1 MTMPSAEKKPLSDV
15 EKQLSTDD
23 RDVKDLWQEA
33 LKGYQGIVGFSLER
47 KFDNVQ
53 SMLDFG
59 TEQMNKFHKFRHDK
73 GKVDRLRT
81 LLASNLDYVEKG
93 ANQIIEAASPAFPPA
108 AAIGTALTYILE
120 ACRSVSAD
128 YDIVIVFFED
138 MNSFLQRIS
147 ILESRLP
154 QKKAYQN
161 CLMEV
166 FTSLLSMCGFAH
178 KYIELG
184 RFKKWITNLFQGEDS
199 ELGGARAL
207 MNKRLGHLQQATEFA
222 ILGNSEETLK
232 MTTQLDENQRSH
244 TQMLERFENTM
255 DSINENTEN
264 IKNDVA
270 KLLKL
275 FGGQTE
281 ESQANSD
288 LLGSASSVK
297 RVQDAQES
305 GDKTLSARAIR
316 YFIPGL
322 GRNIEEEFEA
332 LRETLLPDFCNWVF
346 SEPSWNDWLA
356 MKDGERPVFAITGQ
370 PGIGK
375 SHLAVALYDKLEER
389 AREDET
395 GHTCVVHFYFREE
408 DDVFC
413 SFLSCM
419 VSIVI
424 QIAETSNAACE
435 KLKAQLA
442 RDDININNRLWQHLA
457 IFLLKPLFEQNSKF
471 NLFIVLDGLDE
482 MRDWNAFKEFLS
494 MFVTEKRLRMSLVV
508 TSRPERLE
516 DFPKDIRLLQIEAT
530 KDKQRQDFKVLIW
543 HRINSLG
550 CLKKFSRYV
559 KQRVAVAVEETSPN
573 MLYAEHML
581 TKLDSLGREGAVLKA
596 LNQKKPDDL
605 NDIYEGLLSDC
616 RRRTPISH
624 QQIAASILHWIA
636 FSKRR
641 LTLNEVQSLLRHLS
655 QEADFSLEDIPE
667 FTSKFLKVADT
678 GYDAE
683 LRAKA
688 QASKITVVQ
697 DLKQH
702 GGDNDDIYDDGP
714 LPVKFQERSMR
725 RYFTDGP
732 HAPSTLRW
740 GSSEA
745 HRRIFLSSTKLFQ
758 PSRMDVDKN
767 LQKYCAVFLL
777 HHWSNIQVAQHTH
790 QEQVEVL
797 EAFAEALSNKTGFSK
812 MMGKAGM
819 TYRYASTTVTD
830 LRIQDWA
837 KLVKIPEVKDS
848 LSDFATEWW
857 RRVAQEPAT
866 FRLGLA
872 KGYLQE
878 LYQSLSLQD
887 AMKAWECLQSII
899 QLIGKGNLLMEQGRL
914 NFPDQFENVKTCDE
928 TEVIFDEA
936 MASLGILGLFV
947 EDVIPDAGGHRATA
961 EVLLKTGYLEP
972 AEKTCRTALQLCN
985 PSNPEWYRAS
995 SVLCDILLQAKKN
1008 EDAHQFAGGAVSQL
1022 WIKEIPGHLK
1032 RAVCTTYARAQTELQ
1047 NFDSA
1052 LQYYTEAKKSDP
1064 DGITPASD
1072 LVAEL
1077 SVFYRKADQAG
1088 YIKALRSWTLLE
1100 RITWLASNYATEGE
1114 DRLALLCDIA
1124 VQTGEKQFIVEF
1136 YEQAVAFLDN
1146 LDADTPLR
1154 LDLAVVYFEACK
1166 DAEKALTTLN
1176 EVFDSHDTVFVY
1188 PITSVTPVWVMR
1200 MALTLMT
1207 NVQVEL
1213 FRQSRDPIYKAER
1226 LQSLSSLMER
1236 PLSLHIPHI
1245 SPIDTISYRIGLS
1258 YMYWVM
1264 GPKATFE
1271 ETLRKLFKE
1280 SFEGLSDSIKWND
1293 GTYVWTLTQALALLS
1308 RALGDDDTLRRYAR
1322 IVGSALLSRL
1332 TRSQEDDYSAGG
1344 KQTVSHVTEGDEH
1357 GSEDNSHEDEGDL
1370 LSDSWYTCGG
1380 FCSPARPF
1388 RRWGDG
1394 SAYLYITF
1402 ETGMICEE
1410 CQTECDAMKRGEGTG
1425 KARYFHGIGH
1435 DYVKLPVEGWR
1446 GVKNGMLRLDG
1457 EEPVLFNDFL
1467 KKLQTEVI
1475 ENAWGRLW
1483 SGEI

>member
-1 MTMPSAEKKPLSDV
+1 MTMSSAEKKPLSDV

-73 GKVDRLRT
+73 GKIDRLRT
-81 LLASNLDYVEKG
+81 LLASNLNYVEKG

-108 AAIGTALTYILE
+108 AAIGTALTYILQ

-154 QKKAYQN
+154 QKRAYQN

-166 FTSLLSMCGFAH
+166 FTSLLNMCGFAH

-288 LLGSASSVK
+288 MLGSASSVK
-297 RVQDAQES
+297 GVQDAKES

-316 YFIPGL
+316 YFIPEL
-322 GRNIEEEFEA
+322 GRNIEEESEA

-356 MKDGERPVFAITGQ
+356 MKEGERPVLAITGQ

-581 TKLDSLGREGAVLKA
+581 TRLDSLGREG
-596 LNQKKPDDL
+596 
-605 NDIYEGLLSDC
+605 S
-616 RRRTPISH
+616 
-624 QQIAASILHWIA
+624 
-636 FSKRR
+636 
-641 LTLNEVQSLLRHLS
+641 
-655 QEADFSLEDIPE
+655 EADFTFEDIPE

-678 GYDAE
+678 GYNAE
-683 LRAKA
+683 LQARA
-688 QASKITVVQ
+688 QASKATMVQ

-702 GGDNDDIYDDGP
+702 GDDNDDIYDDGP
-714 LPVKFQERSMR
+714 LPVKFQKRSMR
-725 RYFTDGP
+725 CYFTDGP

-740 GSSEA
+740 GPSEA
-745 HRRIFLSSTKLFQ
+745 HRQIFLSSTKLFQ

-812 MMGKAGM
+812 MMGKVGM

-848 LSDFATEWW
+848 LSDFSAEWW
-857 RRVAQEPAT
+857 CRVEQDPAT

-872 KGYLQE
+872 KGYLRE
-878 LYQSLSLQD
+878 LYQSLNVED
-887 AMKAWECLQSII
+887 AMKAWECLQSIML
-899 QLIGKGNLLMEQGRL
+899 LIGKGNLLMEQGRL
-914 NFPDQFENVKTCDE
+914 NFPDQFEDVKNCDGTE
-928 TEVIFDEA
+928 TVFD
-936 MASLGILGLFV
+936 ASKATLGILGLFV
-947 EDVIPDAGGHRATA
+947 EDVTPDEGGHRATA
-961 EVLLKTGYLEP
+961 EVLLKTGYLKP
-972 AEKTCRTALQLCN
+972 AEKTCRTALLCELN
-985 PSNPEWYRAS
+985 DPEWYRAS
-995 SVLCDILLQAKKN
+995 SVMCDILLQAKKN
-1008 EDAHQFAGGAVSQL
+1008 EYAYQLAGAAVSQL
-1022 WIKEIPGHLK
+1022 YRVEIPGHLK
-1032 RAVCTTYARAQTELQ
+1032 RAVCTTYARVQTELR

-1052 LQYYTEAKKSDP
+1052 LQYYTEAKNSDP

-1077 SVFYRKADQAG
+1077 SVFYQKADQAG
-1088 YIKALRSWTLLE
+1088 YIEALKSWTILE
-1100 RITWLASNYATEGE
+1100 RITWLASDYATEGE
-1114 DRLALLCDIA
+1114 DRVALFCDIA
-1124 VQTGEKQFIVEF
+1124 VQTGEKQFVVEF
-1136 YEQAVAFLDN
+1136 YEQVVAFLDN
-1146 LDADTPLR
+1146 LDAGTPLR

-1166 DAEKALTTLN
+1166 DAGKALNTLN
-1176 EVFDSHDTVFVY
+1176 EIFDSHDTIFVY
-1188 PITSVTPVWVMR
+1188 PITSVTPGWMFR

-1213 FRQSRDPIYKAER
+1213 FRQSRDPVYKAER
-1226 LQSLSSLMER
+1226 LQSLASLMER
-1236 PLSLHIPHI
+1236 PLSLNIPHI
-1245 SPIDTISYRIGLS
+1245 SPMATISHRIGLS

-1280 SFEGLSDSIKWND
+1280 SFEALSDSIKWND
-1293 GTYVWTLTQALALLS
+1293 GTYLWTLAQALALLS
-1308 RALGDDDTLRRYAR
+1308 RALGNDDTLRRYAR

-1332 TRSQEDDYSAGG
+1332 TKSQEDDKSAGG
-1344 KQTVSHVTEGDEH
+1344 KQRASHIPEGDEH
-1357 GSEDNSHEDEGDL
+1357 GSEGNSPKDEGDL
-1370 LSDSWYTCGG
+1370 LSDPGYTCGG

-1402 ETGMICEE
+1402 ETG
-1410 CQTECDAMKRGEGTG
+1410 KV
-1425 KARYFHGIGH
+1425 RYFHGIGH
-1435 DYVKLPVEGWR
+1435 DHVKLPVEGWR
-1446 GVKNGMLRLDG
+1446 GVKNGLLRLDG
-1457 EEPVLFNDFL
+1457 EEPVPFGSFL

-1475 ENAWGRLW
+1475 ENAWDRLW
-1483 SGEI
+1483 SGEA

>member
-73 GKVDRLRT
+73 GKIDRLRT

-108 AAIGTALTYILE
+108 ATIGTALTYILQ

-166 FTSLLSMCGFAH
+166 FTSLLNMCGFAH

-207 MNKRLGHLQQATEFA
+207 MNKKLGHLQQATEFA

-232 MTTQLDENQRSH
+232 MTTLLDENQRSH

-297 RVQDAQES
+297 SVQDAQES

-322 GRNIEEEFEA
+322 GRNIEEEFKA

-596 LNQKKPDDL
+596 LNQNKPDDL

-655 QEADFSLEDIPE
+655 QAADFSLEDIPE

-688 QASKITVVQ
+688 QASKITMVQ

-702 GGDNDDIYDDGP
+702 GGDNDDI
-714 LPVKFQERSMR
+714 R
-725 RYFTDGP
+725 RWT
-732 HAPSTLRW
+732 
-740 GSSEA
+740 SSCEVSGTIHEA
-745 HRRIFLSSTKLFQ
+745 
-758 PSRMDVDKN
+758 
-767 LQKYCAVFLL
+767 LL
-777 HHWSNIQVAQHTH
+777 HRWPARTLNIALGFLRSSPSDLFEQHEA
-790 QEQVEVL
+790 EQVEVL

-848 LSDFATEWW
+848 LSDFAAEWW
-857 RRVAQEPAT
+857 RRVEQEPAT

-928 TEVIFDEA
+928 TEVVFDEA

-947 EDVIPDAGGHRATA
+947 EDVTPDAGGHRATA

-1008 EDAHQFAGGAVSQL
+1008 EDAHRFAGGAVSQL

-1271 ETLRKLFKE
+1271 ETLQKLFKE
-1280 SFEGLSDSIKWND
+1280 SFEGLSDYIKWND

-1308 RALGDDDTLRRYAR
+1308 RALGNDDTLRRYAR

-1332 TRSQEDDYSAGG
+1332 TRSQEDDNSAGG
-1344 KQTVSHVTEGDEH
+1344 KQKVSHITEGDDHE
-1357 GSEDNSHEDEGDL
+1357 SEDNSHEDEGDL

-1475 ENAWGRLW
+1475 ENAWDRLW

>member
-1 MTMPSAEKKPLSDV
+1 MSSAEKKPLSDV

-108 AAIGTALTYILE
+108 AAIGTALTYILQ

-154 QKKAYQN
+154 QKRAYQN

-166 FTSLLSMCGFAH
+166 FTSLLNMCGFAH

-281 ESQANSD
+281 ESQANND
-288 LLGSASSVK
+288 MVGSASSVK
-297 RVQDAQES
+297 GVQDAKES

-322 GRNIEEEFEA
+322 GRNIEEESEA

-356 MKDGERPVFAITGQ
+356 MKEGERPVLAITGQ

-482 MRDWNAFKEFLS
+482 MRDLNAFKEFLS

-581 TKLDSLGREGAVLKA
+581 TRLDSLGREGAVLKA
-596 LNQKKPDDL
+596 LNQKRPVDL
-605 NDIYEGLLSDC
+605 NDIYEGLLSEC
-616 RRRTPISH
+616 RRRTPISR

-636 FSKRR
+636 FAKRR
-641 LTLNEVQSLLRHLS
+641 LKLNEVQSLLRHIS
-655 QEADFSLEDIPE
+655 QEADFTFEDIPE

-678 GYDAE
+678 GYNAE
-683 LRAKA
+683 LQARA
-688 QASKITVVQ
+688 QASKATMVQ

-702 GGDNDDIYDDGP
+702 GDDNDDIYDDGP
-714 LPVKFQERSMR
+714 LP
-725 RYFTDGP
+725 
-732 HAPSTLRW
+732 
-740 GSSEA
+740 
-745 HRRIFLSSTKLFQ
+745 
-758 PSRMDVDKN
+758 
-767 LQKYCAVFLL
+767 
-777 HHWSNIQVAQHTH
+777 VAQHTH

-812 MMGKAGM
+812 MMGKVGM

-848 LSDFATEWW
+848 LSDFSAEWW
-857 RRVAQEPAT
+857 CRVEQDPAT

-872 KGYLQE
+872 KGYLRE
-878 LYQSLSLQD
+878 LYQSLNVED
-887 AMKAWECLQSII
+887 AMKAWECLQSIML
-899 QLIGKGNLLMEQGRL
+899 LIGKGNLLMEQGRL
-914 NFPDQFENVKTCDE
+914 NFPDQFEDVKNCDGTE
-928 TEVIFDEA
+928 TVFD
-936 MASLGILGLFV
+936 ASKATLGILGLFV
-947 EDVIPDAGGHRATA
+947 EDVTPDEGGHRATA
-961 EVLLKTGYLEP
+961 EVLLKTGYLKP
-972 AEKTCRTALQLCN
+972 AEKTCRTALLCELN
-985 PSNPEWYRAS
+985 DPEWYRAS
-995 SVLCDILLQAKKN
+995 SVMCDILLQAKKN
-1008 EDAHQFAGGAVSQL
+1008 EYAYQLAGAAVSQL
-1022 WIKEIPGHLK
+1022 YRVEIPGHLK
-1032 RAVCTTYARAQTELQ
+1032 RAVCTTYARVQTELR

-1052 LQYYTEAKKSDP
+1052 LQYYTEAKNSDP

-1077 SVFYRKADQAG
+1077 SVFYQKADQAG
-1088 YIKALRSWTLLE
+1088 YIEALKSWTILE
-1100 RITWLASNYATEGE
+1100 RITWLASDYATEGE
-1114 DRLALLCDIA
+1114 DRVALLCDIA
-1124 VQTGEKQFIVEF
+1124 VQTGEKQFVVEF
-1136 YEQAVAFLDN
+1136 YEQVVAFLDN
-1146 LDADTPLR
+1146 LDAGTPLR
-1154 LDLAVVYFEACK
+1154 LDIAVVYFEACK
-1166 DAEKALTTLN
+1166 DAGKALNTLN
-1176 EVFDSHDTVFVY
+1176 EIFDSHDTIFVY
-1188 PITSVTPVWVMR
+1188 PITSVTPGWVFR

-1213 FRQSRDPIYKAER
+1213 FRQSRDPVYKAER
-1226 LQSLSSLMER
+1226 LQSLASLMER
-1236 PLSLHIPHI
+1236 PLSLNIPHI
-1245 SPIDTISYRIGLS
+1245 SPMATISHRIGLS

-1280 SFEGLSDSIKWND
+1280 SFEALSDSIKWND
-1293 GTYVWTLTQALALLS
+1293 GTYLWTLAQALALLS
-1308 RALGDDDTLRRYAR
+1308 RALGNDDTLRRYAR
-1322 IVGSALLSRL
+1322 IVGSALLSRR
-1332 TRSQEDDYSAGG
+1332 TKSQEDDKSAGG
-1344 KQTVSHVTEGDEH
+1344 KQRASHIPEGDEH
-1357 GSEDNSHEDEGDL
+1357 GSEGNSPKDEGDL
-1370 LSDSWYTCGG
+1370 LSDPGYTCGG

-1410 CQTECDAMKRGEGTG
+1410 CQTEYEAMKRGERTG
-1425 KARYFHGIGH
+1425 KVRYFHGIGH
-1435 DYVKLPVEGWR
+1435 DHVKLPVEGWR
-1446 GVKNGMLRLDG
+1446 GVKNGLLRLDG
-1457 EEPVLFNDFL
+1457 EEPVPFGSFL

-1475 ENAWGRLW
+1475 ENAWDRLW
-1483 SGEI
+1483 SGEA

>member
-1 MTMPSAEKKPLSDV
+1 MSSAEKKPLSDV

-73 GKVDRLRT
+73 GKIDRLRT

-108 AAIGTALTYILE
+108 AAIGTALTYILQ

-166 FTSLLSMCGFAH
+166 FTSLLNMCGFAH

-232 MTTQLDENQRSH
+232 MTTQLDQNQRSH

-275 FGGQTE
+275 FGGKTE
-281 ESQANSD
+281 ESQANND
-288 LLGSASSVK
+288 MLGSESSVK
-297 RVQDAQES
+297 GVQDAEES

-322 GRNIEEEFEA
+322 GRNIEEESEA
-332 LRETLLPDFCNWVF
+332 LRGTLLPDFCNWVF

-356 MKDGERPVFAITGQ
+356 MNDGERPVLAITGQ

-375 SHLAVALYDKLEER
+375 SHLALALYDKLEER

-457 IFLLKPLFEQNSKF
+457 IYLLKPLFEQNSKF
-471 NLFIVLDGLDE
+471 NLFVVLDGLDE
-482 MRDWNAFKEFLS
+482 MRDWNAFKGFLS
-494 MFVTEKRLRMSLVV
+494 MFVTEKRLRISLVV

-516 DFPKDIRLLQIEAT
+516 DFPTDIRLLQIEAT

-581 TKLDSLGREGAVLKA
+581 TKLDILGREGAVLKA
-596 LNQKKPDDL
+596 LNQNKPDDL

-641 LTLNEVQSLLRHLS
+641 LTLNEIQSLLRHLS

-688 QASKITVVQ
+688 QASKITMVQ

-702 GGDNDDIYDDGP
+702 GDDNDDIYDDGP

-758 PSRMDVDKN
+758 PSRIDVDKD

-812 MMGKAGM
+812 MMGKVGM

-848 LSDFATEWW
+848 LSDFAAEWW
-857 RRVAQEPAT
+857 CRVEQEPAT

-878 LYQSLSLQD
+878 LYQSESLQD
-887 AMKAWECLQSII
+887 AMKAWECLQSIM

-928 TEVIFDEA
+928 TEVVFDEA

-947 EDVIPDAGGHRATA
+947 EDVTPDASGHRATA

-1032 RAVCTTYARAQTELQ
+1032 RTVCTTYARAHTELR

-1052 LQYYTEAKKSDP
+1052 LQYYAEAKKSDP
-1064 DGITPASD
+1064 DGTTPASD

-1077 SVFYRKADQAG
+1077 SVFYQKADQAG

-1114 DRLALLCDIA
+1114 DRIALLCDIA

-1136 YEQAVAFLDN
+1136 YEQVVAFLDN
-1146 LDADTPLR
+1146 LDAGTPLR

-1166 DAEKALTTLN
+1166 DAEKALNTLN
-1176 EVFDSHDTVFVY
+1176 EIFDSHDTVFVY

-1308 RALGDDDTLRRYAR
+1308 RALGNDDTLRRYAR

-1332 TRSQEDDYSAGG
+1332 TRSQEDDNSAGG
-1344 KQTVSHVTEGDEH
+1344 KQKVSHVTEGDEQ
-1357 GSEDNSHEDEGDL
+1357 GSEDSSHEDEGDL

>member
-1 MTMPSAEKKPLSDV
+1 MTMSSAEKKPSSDV

-93 ANQIIEAASPAFPPA
+93 ANQIIDAASPAFPPA
-108 AAIGTALTYILE
+108 AAIGTALTYILQ

-154 QKKAYQN
+154 QKRAYQN

-166 FTSLLSMCGFAH
+166 FTSLLNMCGFAH

-184 RFKKWITNLFQGEDS
+184 RFKKWIINLFQGEDS

-244 TQMLERFENTM
+244 TQMLEKFENTM

-288 LLGSASSVK
+288 MLGSASSVK
-297 RVQDAQES
+297 GPQDA
-305 GDKTLSARAIR
+305 
-316 YFIPGL
+316 
-322 GRNIEEEFEA
+322 
-332 LRETLLPDFCNWVF
+332 
-346 SEPSWNDWLA
+346 
-356 MKDGERPVFAITGQ
+356 
-370 PGIGK
+370 
-375 SHLAVALYDKLEER
+375 
-389 AREDET
+389 ED
-395 GHTCVVHFYFREE
+395 
-408 DDVFC
+408 
-413 SFLSCM
+413 CM

-424 QIAETSNAACE
+424 QIAETSNDACE

-457 IFLLKPLFEQNSKF
+457 IYLLTPLFEQNSKF
-471 NLFIVLDGLDE
+471 NLFVVLDGLDE

-494 MFVTEKRLRMSLVV
+494 I
-508 TSRPERLE
+508 PERLE
-516 DFPKDIRLLQIEAT
+516 DFPTDIRLLQIEAS
-530 KDKQRQDFKVLIW
+530 KDKQQQDFKVLIW

-581 TKLDSLGREGAVLKA
+581 TKLDSLGREGAV
-596 LNQKKPDDL
+596 
-605 NDIYEGLLSDC
+605 
-616 RRRTPISH
+616 
-624 QQIAASILHWIA
+624 
-636 FSKRR
+636 
-641 LTLNEVQSLLRHLS
+641 
-655 QEADFSLEDIPE
+655 
-667 FTSKFLKVADT
+667 
-678 GYDAE
+678 
-683 LRAKA
+683 
-688 QASKITVVQ
+688 
-697 DLKQH
+697 
-702 GGDNDDIYDDGP
+702 
-714 LPVKFQERSMR
+714 
-725 RYFTDGP
+725 
-732 HAPSTLRW
+732 
-740 GSSEA
+740 
-745 HRRIFLSSTKLFQ
+745 
-758 PSRMDVDKN
+758 
-767 LQKYCAVFLL
+767 
-777 HHWSNIQVAQHTH
+777 AQHTH

-812 MMGKAGM
+812 MMGK
-819 TYRYASTTVTD
+819 
-830 LRIQDWA
+830 
-837 KLVKIPEVKDS
+837 
-848 LSDFATEWW
+848 
-857 RRVAQEPAT
+857 
-866 FRLGLA
+866 
-872 KGYLQE
+872 
-878 LYQSLSLQD
+878 
-887 AMKAWECLQSII
+887 
-899 QLIGKGNLLMEQGRL
+899 IGK
-914 NFPDQFENVKTCDE
+914 
-928 TEVIFDEA
+928 EVVFDEA

-947 EDVIPDAGGHRATA
+947 EDVTPDAGGHRATA

-1022 WIKEIPGHLK
+1022 WTKEIPGHLK
-1032 RAVCTTYARAQTELQ
+1032 RAVCTTYARAQTKLR

-1077 SVFYRKADQAG
+1077 SVFYQKADQAG

-1136 YEQAVAFLDN
+1136 YEQVVAFLDN
-1146 LDADTPLR
+1146 LDAGTPLR

-1166 DAEKALTTLN
+1166 DAEKALNTLN
-1176 EVFDSHDTVFVY
+1176 EIFDSHDTVFVY
-1188 PITSVTPVWVMR
+1188 PITSVTPV
-1200 MALTLMT
+1200 
-1207 NVQVEL
+1207 
-1213 FRQSRDPIYKAER
+1213 
-1226 LQSLSSLMER
+1226 
-1236 PLSLHIPHI
+1236 
-1245 SPIDTISYRIGLS
+1245 IGLS

-1271 ETLRKLFKE
+1271 ETLQKLFKE

-1293 GTYVWTLTQALALLS
+1293 
-1308 RALGDDDTLRRYAR
+1308 
-1322 IVGSALLSRL
+1322 
-1332 TRSQEDDYSAGG
+1332 
-1344 KQTVSHVTEGDEH
+1344 
-1357 GSEDNSHEDEGDL
+1357 
-1370 LSDSWYTCGG
+1370 
-1380 FCSPARPF
+1380 
-1388 RRWGDG
+1388 
-1394 SAYLYITF
+1394 
-1402 ETGMICEE
+1402 
-1410 CQTECDAMKRGEGTG
+1410 ECDAMKRGEGTG

-1475 ENAWGRLW
+1475 ENAWDRLW

>member
-1 MTMPSAEKKPLSDV
+1 MTMSSAEKKPSSDV

-59 TEQMNKFHKFRHDK
+59 TEQMSKFHKFRHDK

-93 ANQIIEAASPAFPPA
+93 ANQIIDAASPAFPPA
-108 AAIGTALTYILE
+108 AAIGTALTYILQ

-154 QKKAYQN
+154 QKRAYQN

-166 FTSLLSMCGFAH
+166 FTSLLNMCGFAH

-184 RFKKWITNLFQGEDS
+184 RFKKWIINLFQGEDS

-244 TQMLERFENTM
+244 TQMLEKFENTM

-288 LLGSASSVK
+288 MLGSASSVK
-297 RVQDAQES
+297 GPQDA
-305 GDKTLSARAIR
+305 
-316 YFIPGL
+316 
-322 GRNIEEEFEA
+322 
-332 LRETLLPDFCNWVF
+332 
-346 SEPSWNDWLA
+346 
-356 MKDGERPVFAITGQ
+356 
-370 PGIGK
+370 
-375 SHLAVALYDKLEER
+375 
-389 AREDET
+389 ED
-395 GHTCVVHFYFREE
+395 
-408 DDVFC
+408 
-413 SFLSCM
+413 CM

-424 QIAETSNAACE
+424 QIAETSNDACE

-457 IFLLKPLFEQNSKF
+457 IYLLTPLFEQNSKF
-471 NLFIVLDGLDE
+471 NLFVVLDGLDE

-494 MFVTEKRLRMSLVV
+494 I
-508 TSRPERLE
+508 PERLE
-516 DFPKDIRLLQIEAT
+516 DFPTDIRLLQIEAS
-530 KDKQRQDFKVLIW
+530 KDKQQHDFKVLIW

-581 TKLDSLGREGAVLKA
+581 TKLDSLGREGAV
-596 LNQKKPDDL
+596 
-605 NDIYEGLLSDC
+605 
-616 RRRTPISH
+616 
-624 QQIAASILHWIA
+624 
-636 FSKRR
+636 
-641 LTLNEVQSLLRHLS
+641 
-655 QEADFSLEDIPE
+655 
-667 FTSKFLKVADT
+667 
-678 GYDAE
+678 
-683 LRAKA
+683 
-688 QASKITVVQ
+688 
-697 DLKQH
+697 
-702 GGDNDDIYDDGP
+702 
-714 LPVKFQERSMR
+714 
-725 RYFTDGP
+725 
-732 HAPSTLRW
+732 
-740 GSSEA
+740 
-745 HRRIFLSSTKLFQ
+745 
-758 PSRMDVDKN
+758 
-767 LQKYCAVFLL
+767 
-777 HHWSNIQVAQHTH
+777 AQHTH

-812 MMGKAGM
+812 MMGK
-819 TYRYASTTVTD
+819 
-830 LRIQDWA
+830 
-837 KLVKIPEVKDS
+837 
-848 LSDFATEWW
+848 
-857 RRVAQEPAT
+857 
-866 FRLGLA
+866 
-872 KGYLQE
+872 
-878 LYQSLSLQD
+878 
-887 AMKAWECLQSII
+887 
-899 QLIGKGNLLMEQGRL
+899 IGK
-914 NFPDQFENVKTCDE
+914 
-928 TEVIFDEA
+928 EVVFDEA

-947 EDVIPDAGGHRATA
+947 EDVTPDAGGHRATA

-1022 WIKEIPGHLK
+1022 WTKEIPGHLK
-1032 RAVCTTYARAQTELQ
+1032 RAVCTTYARAQTKLR

-1077 SVFYRKADQAG
+1077 SVFYQKADQAG

-1136 YEQAVAFLDN
+1136 YEQVVAFLDN
-1146 LDADTPLR
+1146 LDAGTPLR

-1166 DAEKALTTLN
+1166 DAEKALNTLN
-1176 EVFDSHDTVFVY
+1176 EIFDSHDTVFVY
-1188 PITSVTPVWVMR
+1188 PITSVTPV
-1200 MALTLMT
+1200 
-1207 NVQVEL
+1207 
-1213 FRQSRDPIYKAER
+1213 
-1226 LQSLSSLMER
+1226 
-1236 PLSLHIPHI
+1236 
-1245 SPIDTISYRIGLS
+1245 IGLS

-1271 ETLRKLFKE
+1271 ETLQKLFKE

-1293 GTYVWTLTQALALLS
+1293 
-1308 RALGDDDTLRRYAR
+1308 
-1322 IVGSALLSRL
+1322 
-1332 TRSQEDDYSAGG
+1332 
-1344 KQTVSHVTEGDEH
+1344 
-1357 GSEDNSHEDEGDL
+1357 
-1370 LSDSWYTCGG
+1370 
-1380 FCSPARPF
+1380 
-1388 RRWGDG
+1388 
-1394 SAYLYITF
+1394 
-1402 ETGMICEE
+1402 
-1410 CQTECDAMKRGEGTG
+1410 ECDAMKRGEGTG

-1475 ENAWGRLW
+1475 ENAWDRLW

>member
-1 MTMPSAEKKPLSDV
+1 MTMSSAEKKPLSDV

-73 GKVDRLRT
+73 GKIDRLRT
-81 LLASNLDYVEKG
+81 LLASNLNYVEKG

-108 AAIGTALTYILE
+108 AAIGTALTYILQ

-154 QKKAYQN
+154 QKRAYQN

-166 FTSLLSMCGFAH
+166 FTSLLNMCGFAH

-288 LLGSASSVK
+288 MLGSASSVK
-297 RVQDAQES
+297 GVQDAKES

-316 YFIPGL
+316 YFIPEL
-322 GRNIEEEFEA
+322 GRNIEEESEA

-356 MKDGERPVFAITGQ
+356 MKEGERPVLAITGQ

-581 TKLDSLGREGAVLKA
+581 TRLDSLGREG
-596 LNQKKPDDL
+596 
-605 NDIYEGLLSDC
+605 S
-616 RRRTPISH
+616 
-624 QQIAASILHWIA
+624 
-636 FSKRR
+636 
-641 LTLNEVQSLLRHLS
+641 
-655 QEADFSLEDIPE
+655 EADFTFEDIPE

-678 GYDAE
+678 GYNAE
-683 LRAKA
+683 LQARA
-688 QASKITVVQ
+688 QASKATMVQ

-702 GGDNDDIYDDGP
+702 GDDNDDIYDDGP
-714 LPVKFQERSMR
+714 LPVKFQKRSMR
-725 RYFTDGP
+725 CYFTDGP

-740 GSSEA
+740 GPSEA
-745 HRRIFLSSTKLFQ
+745 HRQIFLSSTKLFQ

-812 MMGKAGM
+812 MMGKVGM

-848 LSDFATEWW
+848 LSDFSAEWW
-857 RRVAQEPAT
+857 CRVEQDPAT

-872 KGYLQE
+872 KGYLRE
-878 LYQSLSLQD
+878 LYQSLNVED
-887 AMKAWECLQSII
+887 AMKAWECLQSIML
-899 QLIGKGNLLMEQGRL
+899 LIGKGNLLMEQGRL
-914 NFPDQFENVKTCDE
+914 NFPDQFEDVKNCDGTE
-928 TEVIFDEA
+928 TVFD
-936 MASLGILGLFV
+936 ASKATLGILGLFV
-947 EDVIPDAGGHRATA
+947 EDVTPDEGGHRATA
-961 EVLLKTGYLEP
+961 EVLLKTGYLKP
-972 AEKTCRTALQLCN
+972 AEKTCRTALLCELN
-985 PSNPEWYRAS
+985 DPEWYRAS
-995 SVLCDILLQAKKN
+995 SVMCDILLQAKKN
-1008 EDAHQFAGGAVSQL
+1008 EYAYQLAGAAVSQL
-1022 WIKEIPGHLK
+1022 YRVEIPGHLK
-1032 RAVCTTYARAQTELQ
+1032 RAVCTTYARVQTELR

-1052 LQYYTEAKKSDP
+1052 LQYYTEAKNSDP

-1077 SVFYRKADQAG
+1077 SVFYQKADQAG
-1088 YIKALRSWTLLE
+1088 YIEALKSWTILE
-1100 RITWLASNYATEGE
+1100 RITWLASDYATEGE
-1114 DRLALLCDIA
+1114 DRVALFCDIA
-1124 VQTGEKQFIVEF
+1124 VQTGEKQFVVEF
-1136 YEQAVAFLDN
+1136 YEQVVAFLDN
-1146 LDADTPLR
+1146 LDAGTPLR

-1166 DAEKALTTLN
+1166 DAGKALNTLN
-1176 EVFDSHDTVFVY
+1176 EIFDSHDTIFVY
-1188 PITSVTPVWVMR
+1188 PITSVTPGWMFR

-1213 FRQSRDPIYKAER
+1213 FRQSRDPVYKAER
-1226 LQSLSSLMER
+1226 LQSLASLMER
-1236 PLSLHIPHI
+1236 PLSLNIPHI
-1245 SPIDTISYRIGLS
+1245 SPMATISHRIGLS

-1280 SFEGLSDSIKWND
+1280 SFEALSDSIKWND
-1293 GTYVWTLTQALALLS
+1293 GTYLWTLAQALALLS
-1308 RALGDDDTLRRYAR
+1308 RALGNDDTLRRYAR

-1332 TRSQEDDYSAGG
+1332 TKSQEDDKSAGG
-1344 KQTVSHVTEGDEH
+1344 KQRASHIPEGDEH
-1357 GSEDNSHEDEGDL
+1357 GSEGNSPKDEGDL
-1370 LSDSWYTCGG
+1370 LSDPGYTCGG

-1410 CQTECDAMKRGEGTG
+1410 CQTEYQAMKRGERTG
-1425 KARYFHGIGH
+1425 KVRYFHGIGH
-1435 DYVKLPVEGWR
+1435 DHVKLPVEGWR
-1446 GVKNGMLRLDG
+1446 GVKNGLLRLDG
-1457 EEPVLFNDFL
+1457 EEPVPFGSFL

-1475 ENAWGRLW
+1475 ENAWDRLW
-1483 SGEI
+1483 SGEA

>member
-1 MTMPSAEKKPLSDV
+1 MTMSSAEKKPLSDV

-47 KFDNVQ
+47 KFDDVQ

-108 AAIGTALTYILE
+108 AAIGTALTYILQ

-128 YDIVIVFFED
+128 YDVVIVFFED

-147 ILESRLP
+147 ILEARLP
-154 QKKAYQN
+154 QKRAYQN

-166 FTSLLSMCGFAH
+166 FTSLLNMCGFAQ

-207 MNKRLGHLQQATEFA
+207 MNKKLGHLQQATEFA

-244 TQMLERFENTM
+244 TQMLERFENTI

-288 LLGSASSVK
+288 MIGSASSVK
-297 RVQDAQES
+297 GVQDAKES
-305 GDKTLSARAIR
+305 GDKSLSARAIR

-322 GRNIEEEFEA
+322 GRNIEEESEA
-332 LRETLLPDFCNWVF
+332 LRETLLPDFCNWVI
-346 SEPSWNDWLA
+346 SEPSWNDWLV
-356 MKDGERPVFAITGQ
+356 MKDGERPVLAITGQ

-471 NLFIVLDGLDE
+471 NLFVVLDGLDE

-516 DFPKDIRLLQIEAT
+516 DFPKDIRLLEIEAT

-596 LNQKKPDDL
+596 LNQNKPDDL

-688 QASKITVVQ
+688 QASKITMVQ

-702 GGDNDDIYDDGP
+702 GDDNDDIYDDGP

-758 PSRMDVDKN
+758 PSRTDVDKG

-777 HHWSNIQVAQHTH
+777 HHWSNIQVAQHTL

-812 MMGKAGM
+812 MMGK
-819 TYRYASTTVTD
+819 
-830 LRIQDWA
+830 
-837 KLVKIPEVKDS
+837 
-848 LSDFATEWW
+848 
-857 RRVAQEPAT
+857 
-866 FRLGLA
+866 
-872 KGYLQE
+872 
-878 LYQSLSLQD
+878 
-887 AMKAWECLQSII
+887 
-899 QLIGKGNLLMEQGRL
+899 IGKGNLLMEQGRL
-914 NFPDQFENVKTCDE
+914 NFPDQFKNVKTSDE
-928 TEVIFDEA
+928 TEVVFDEA

-947 EDVIPDAGGHRATA
+947 EDVTPDAGGHRATA

-972 AEKTCRTALQLCN
+972 AEKTCRTALELCN

-1032 RAVCTTYARAQTELQ
+1032 RAVCTTYARAQTKLR

-1077 SVFYRKADQAG
+1077 SVFYQKADQAG

-1136 YEQAVAFLDN
+1136 YEQVVAFLDN
-1146 LDADTPLR
+1146 LDVGTPLR

-1166 DAEKALTTLN
+1166 DAEKALNTLN
-1176 EVFDSHDTVFVY
+1176 EIFDSHDTVFVY
-1188 PITSVTPVWVMR
+1188 PITSV
-1200 MALTLMT
+1200 
-1207 NVQVEL
+1207 EL
-1213 FRQSRDPIYKAER
+1213 FRQSRDAIYKAER

-1236 PLSLHIPHI
+1236 PL
-1245 SPIDTISYRIGLS
+1245 IGLS

-1271 ETLRKLFKE
+1271 ETLRELFKE

-1293 GTYVWTLTQALALLS
+1293 
-1308 RALGDDDTLRRYAR
+1308 
-1322 IVGSALLSRL
+1322 
-1332 TRSQEDDYSAGG
+1332 
-1344 KQTVSHVTEGDEH
+1344 
-1357 GSEDNSHEDEGDL
+1357 
-1370 LSDSWYTCGG
+1370 
-1380 FCSPARPF
+1380 
-1388 RRWGDG
+1388 
-1394 SAYLYITF
+1394 
-1402 ETGMICEE
+1402 
-1410 CQTECDAMKRGEGTG
+1410 ECDAMKRGEGTG

-1446 GVKNGMLRLDG
+1446 GVKNGMLRLDS

-1467 KKLQTEVI
+1467 KKLQTDVI
-1475 ENAWGRLW
+1475 ENAWDRLW

>member
-1 MTMPSAEKKPLSDV
+1 MSSAEKKPLSDV

-108 AAIGTALTYILE
+108 AAIGTALTYILQ

-154 QKKAYQN
+154 QKRAYQN

-166 FTSLLSMCGFAH
+166 FTSLLNMCGFAH

-281 ESQANSD
+281 ESQANND
-288 LLGSASSVK
+288 MVGSASSVK
-297 RVQDAQES
+297 GVQDAKES

-322 GRNIEEEFEA
+322 GRNIEEESEA

-356 MKDGERPVFAITGQ
+356 MKEGERPVLAITGQ

-482 MRDWNAFKEFLS
+482 MRDLNAFKEFLS

-530 KDKQRQDFKVLIW
+530 KDKQRQDFKV
-543 HRINSLG
+543 
-550 CLKKFSRYV
+550 
-559 KQRVAVAVEETSPN
+559 
-573 MLYAEHML
+573 
-581 TKLDSLGREGAVLKA
+581 
-596 LNQKKPDDL
+596 
-605 NDIYEGLLSDC
+605 
-616 RRRTPISH
+616 
-624 QQIAASILHWIA
+624 
-636 FSKRR
+636 
-641 LTLNEVQSLLRHLS
+641 
-655 QEADFSLEDIPE
+655 
-667 FTSKFLKVADT
+667 
-678 GYDAE
+678 
-683 LRAKA
+683 
-688 QASKITVVQ
+688 
-697 DLKQH
+697 
-702 GGDNDDIYDDGP
+702 
-714 LPVKFQERSMR
+714 
-725 RYFTDGP
+725 
-732 HAPSTLRW
+732 
-740 GSSEA
+740 
-745 HRRIFLSSTKLFQ
+745 
-758 PSRMDVDKN
+758 
-767 LQKYCAVFLL
+767 
-777 HHWSNIQVAQHTH
+777 NIQVAQHTH

-812 MMGKAGM
+812 MMGKVGM

-848 LSDFATEWW
+848 LSDFSAEWW
-857 RRVAQEPAT
+857 CRVEQDPAT

-872 KGYLQE
+872 KGYLRE
-878 LYQSLSLQD
+878 LYQSLNVED
-887 AMKAWECLQSII
+887 AMKAWECLQSIML
-899 QLIGKGNLLMEQGRL
+899 LIGKGNLLMEQGRL
-914 NFPDQFENVKTCDE
+914 NFPDQFEDVKNCDGTE
-928 TEVIFDEA
+928 TVFD
-936 MASLGILGLFV
+936 ASKATLGILGLFV
-947 EDVIPDAGGHRATA
+947 EDVTPDEGGHRATA
-961 EVLLKTGYLEP
+961 EVLLKTGYLKP
-972 AEKTCRTALQLCN
+972 AEKTCRTALLCELN
-985 PSNPEWYRAS
+985 DPEWYRAS
-995 SVLCDILLQAKKN
+995 SVMCDILLQAKKN
-1008 EDAHQFAGGAVSQL
+1008 EYAYQLAGAAVSQL
-1022 WIKEIPGHLK
+1022 YRVEIPGHLK
-1032 RAVCTTYARAQTELQ
+1032 RAVCTTYARVQTELR

-1052 LQYYTEAKKSDP
+1052 LQYYTEAKNSDP

-1077 SVFYRKADQAG
+1077 SVFYQKADQAG
-1088 YIKALRSWTLLE
+1088 YIEALKSWTILE
-1100 RITWLASNYATEGE
+1100 RITWLASDYATEGE
-1114 DRLALLCDIA
+1114 DRVALLCDIA
-1124 VQTGEKQFIVEF
+1124 VQTGEKQFVVEF
-1136 YEQAVAFLDN
+1136 YEQVVAFLDN
-1146 LDADTPLR
+1146 LDAGTPLR
-1154 LDLAVVYFEACK
+1154 LDIAVVYFEACK
-1166 DAEKALTTLN
+1166 DAGKALNTLN
-1176 EVFDSHDTVFVY
+1176 EIFDSHDTIFVY
-1188 PITSVTPVWVMR
+1188 PITSVTPGWVFR

-1213 FRQSRDPIYKAER
+1213 FRQSRDPVYKAER
-1226 LQSLSSLMER
+1226 LQSLASLMER
-1236 PLSLHIPHI
+1236 PLSLNIPHI
-1245 SPIDTISYRIGLS
+1245 SPMATISHRIGLS

-1280 SFEGLSDSIKWND
+1280 SFEALSDSIKWND
-1293 GTYVWTLTQALALLS
+1293 GTYLWTLAQALALLS
-1308 RALGDDDTLRRYAR
+1308 RALGNDDTLRRYAR
-1322 IVGSALLSRL
+1322 IVGSALLSRR
-1332 TRSQEDDYSAGG
+1332 TKSQEDDKSAGG
-1344 KQTVSHVTEGDEH
+1344 KQRASHIPEGDEH
-1357 GSEDNSHEDEGDL
+1357 GSEGNSPKDEGDL
-1370 LSDSWYTCGG
+1370 LSDPGYTCGG

-1410 CQTECDAMKRGEGTG
+1410 CQTEYEAMKRGERTG
-1425 KARYFHGIGH
+1425 KVRYFHGIGH
-1435 DYVKLPVEGWR
+1435 DHVKLPVEGWR
-1446 GVKNGMLRLDG
+1446 GVKNGLLRLDG
-1457 EEPVLFNDFL
+1457 EEPVPFGSFL

-1475 ENAWGRLW
+1475 ENAWDRLW
-1483 SGEI
+1483 SGEA